1 MKYSEIIGGV
11 FWLIFGSIV
20 TILATG
26 YQIGSVTQPGP
37 GFLPLGVGLLLIV
50 FSLVILGQ
58 GLKSFKKIE
67 TVVPFSKPGG
77 LKKVAYIGSIL
88 LVLAFLFEEMG
99 FFITVFLLIAL
110 SMLEAELKSWRRIIF
125 IALATALGVYI
136 LFVLLLS
143 QQLPRGFLR
152 I

>member
-1 MKYSEIIGGV
+1 MKYSEIIGGI
-11 FWLIFGSIV
+11 FWLLLGIIF

-26 YQIGSVTQPGP
+26 YQIGRVTQPGP

-58 GLKSFKKIE
+58 GLQSLKNLE
-67 TVVPFSKPGG
+67 AVVPFSKPGG
-77 LKKVAYIGSIL
+77 LKKVAYIVLLL
-88 LVLAFLFEEMG
+88 LVLGFFFEEIG
-99 FFITVFLLIAL
+99 LLITVFLLLTL
-110 SMLEAELKSWRRIIF
+110 SMLVAELKSWKKIIF
-125 IALATALGVYI
+125 LGLVTTLGVYI

-152 I
+152 V

>member
-1 MKYSEIIGGV
+1 MKYSEIIGGI
-11 FWLIFGSIV
+11 FWLLLGIIF

-58 GLKSFKKIE
+58 GLQSLKNLE
-67 TVVPFSKPGG
+67 AVVPFSKPGG
-77 LKKVAYIGSIL
+77 LKKVAYIVLLL
-88 LVLAFLFEEMG
+88 LVLGFFFEETG
-99 FFITVFLLIAL
+99 LLITVFLLLTL
-110 SMLEAELKSWRRIIF
+110 SMLVAELKSWKKIIF
-125 IALATALGVYI
+125 LGLVTTLGVYI

-152 I
+152 V

>member
-1 MKYSEIIGGV
+1 MKYSEIIGGI
-11 FWLIFGSIV
+11 FWLLLGIIF

-58 GLKSFKKIE
+58 GLQSLKNLE
-67 TVVPFSKPGG
+67 AVVPFSKPGG
-77 LKKVAYIGSIL
+77 LKKVAYIVLLL
-88 LVLAFLFEEMG
+88 LVLGFFFEEIG
-99 FFITVFLLIAL
+99 LLITVFLLLTL
-110 SMLEAELKSWRRIIF
+110 SMLVAELKSWKKIIF
-125 IALATALGVYI
+125 LGLVTTLGVYI

-152 I
+152 V

>member
-1 MKYSEIIGGV
+1 MKYSEIIGGI

-20 TILATG
+20 TVLATG

-37 GFLPLGVGLLLIV
+37 GFLPLGVGLLLIF
-50 FSLVILGQ
+50 FSLVILTQ
-58 GLKSFKKIE
+58 GLNSLKNIE
-67 TVVPFSKPGG
+67 QVVPFSKPGG
-77 LKKVAYIGSIL
+77 LKKVAYIASIL
-88 LVLAFLFEEMG
+88 LVLAFLFEEVG
-99 FFITVFLLIAL
+99 FLITVFLLIAL
-110 SMLEAELKSWRRIIF
+110 SMLVAELKSWKKIIF
-125 IALATALGVYI
+125 MALVTTVGIYI

>member
-1 MKYSEIIGGV
+1 MKYSEIIGGI
-11 FWLIFGSIV
+11 FWLLLGIIF

-58 GLKSFKKIE
+58 GLNSLKNIKA
-67 TVVPFSKPGG
+67 VVPFSKPGG
-77 LKKVAYIGSIL
+77 LKKVAYIVLLL
-88 LVLAFLFEEMG
+88 LVLGFFFEEIG
-99 FFITVFLLIAL
+99 LLITVFLLLTL
-110 SMLEAELKSWRRIIF
+110 SMLVAELKSWKKIIF
-125 IALATALGVYI
+125 LGLVTTLGVYI

-152 I
+152 V